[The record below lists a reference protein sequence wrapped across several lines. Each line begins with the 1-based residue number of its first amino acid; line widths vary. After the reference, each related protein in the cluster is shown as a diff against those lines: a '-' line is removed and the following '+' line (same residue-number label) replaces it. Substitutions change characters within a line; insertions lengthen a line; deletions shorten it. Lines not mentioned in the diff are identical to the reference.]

1 MARPLPLR
9 LALNLT
15 ALLLLAA
22 CAQTGPAPVVVSGG
36 TLISNVTVVDTRD
49 GTLLGVQAIHID
61 GGRIQRIAPAMTLRA
76 GSGVQTVDG
85 RGKFAV
91 PGFLD
96 MHTHAM
102 SAADRSPTHW
112 PLLIANGV
120 TGVREMSGSPE
131 LIQRA
136 RTLNVQSQAGLLV
149 APEVLM
155 IPGRLVAGL
164 PPAPAAVAGV
174 VQQNKADGAGFIKL
188 IGASRPATLALLAE
202 AKAQGMTVAGHL
214 PLGVPALEASAAG
227 LRAIEHYG
235 AGLGILL
242 DCAGEEER
250 IRTALLG
257 GEGAKPTPGP
267 LFVLTPML
275 FRELDAPFYRRVLDS
290 YSDAK
295 CRNLARSFV
304 QNETWQV
311 PTLIR
316 LKAMQHSDDPVFRSA
331 ASLKY
336 LDKTTRALWEQLAQQ
351 YGRDISPQAAATFRA
366 FYGQQL
372 KMTALLAREGVPML
386 AGSDLGGIWI
396 VAGFSLHQE
405 FRELAAGGLNP
416 LQVLQATT
424 LNGARFLG
432 RGSTMG
438 RVAEG
443 HNADLVLL
451 DANPLQDV
459 AHLSRIHAVFL
470 KGRHLDRAALD
481 RMLSDVADA
490 HEKQPIRAV
499 GHALDLHHT
508 H

>member
-1 MARPLPLR
+1 MPRPWPVRLPIG
-9 LALNLT
+9 LT
-15 ALLLLAA
+15 ALLLAA
-22 CAQTGPAPVVVSGG
+22 CAQTGPAPEEISGG
-36 TLISNVTVVDTRD
+36 ILISNVTVVDTRD
-49 GTLLGVQAIHID
+49 GTLLGAQAIHID
-61 GGRIQRIAPAMTLRA
+61 GGRIRRIAPAVALRA

-85 RGKFAV
+85 SGKFVV

-102 SAADRSPTHW
+102 VAADRSPNYW

-120 TGVREMSGSPE
+120 TGVREMAGSPE

-136 RTLNVQSQAGLLV
+136 RALNEQSQAGLV
-149 APEVLM
+149 MAPEVLM
-155 IPGRLVAGL
+155 IPGRVVAGL
-164 PPAPAAVAGV
+164 APTPAAVAAV
-174 VQQNKADGAGFIKL
+174 VQQNKADGADFIKL
-188 IGASRPATLALLAE
+188 VGASRPATLALLAE
-202 AKAQGMTVAGHL
+202 AKVQGLTVAGHL

-227 LRAIEHYG
+227 LRTIEHYG

-250 IRTALLG
+250 IRTALLS
-257 GEGAKPTPGP
+257 GEGAKPPPGP

-275 FRELDAPFYRRVLDS
+275 FRELDAPFYRRALDS

-304 QNETWQV
+304 QHETWQV

-316 LKAMQHSDDPVFRSA
+316 LKAMQRSDDPVFSSA

-336 LDKTTRALWEQLAQQ
+336 MDKATRALWEQLAQQ

-366 FYGQQL
+366 FYDQQL
-372 KMTALLAREGVPML
+372 KLTAMMAAESVPML
-386 AGSDLGGIWI
+386 AGSDLGGIW
-396 VAGFSLHQE
+396 VVPGFSLHQE
-405 FRELAAGGLNP
+405 FRELAAGGLSP

-432 RGSTMG
+432 RQAALG

-459 AHLSRIHAVFL
+459 THLSRIHAVLL

-481 RMLSDVADA
+481 RMLGDVAEA
-490 HEKQPIRAV
+490 LERQPIRAA
-499 GHALDLHHT
+499 GPALDPT
-508 H
+508 HIH